1 MEPLRRL
8 RAASLLTRFAV
19 LSLLLTVAVGVVL
32 SSTLTTV
39 IEDRAR
45 QQAED
50 AALMAVRLGIQPQ
63 FSRADLA
70 GGFDA
75 GRLADVEQAVDDA
88 SEQFG
93 RRGTALA
100 AFDPVELKVFG
111 GDRTILYHSEHP
123 ELVGETSSSGE
134 LRSALQGYV
143 ISGFAHSSDDSA
155 GSEDGGHQLLEV
167 YVPLQYEGVTAP
179 DGVIELYLPYAPV
192 AAAVRDDVRTMT
204 VTLAICLA
212 AFYVVVFRLIASAS
226 TRMRRQ
232 AEALRASADR
242 DRHRST
248 HDALTGLPNWVL
260 LRDRLTQALAAAER
274 SQSEAALLLIDLDR
288 FKDINDS
295 LGHSYGDELLGQVG
309 PRLRSVLR
317 DMDTVGR
324 LGGDEFAVLL
334 PAVDGVREVEVVA
347 ERLRQA
353 LHQPF
358 DVDGV
363 VLDVEAS
370 IGIVLSPWHG
380 TDSEELRRNADIAMY
395 AAKELKAG
403 AVVFQPEVHA
413 TTPVRLSVL
422 GDLRRALDSD
432 GELFLHYQPKV
443 ALDTERIEGMEA
455 LLRWQHPAQGLIPP
469 DEFIPVA
476 EGTGII
482 LRLTEHVLDLA
493 LAQQRCW
500 MDAGTAVPVAVNLS
514 TRCLLDAA
522 LPDLVQ
528 RLLAEHGVPAALL
541 RLEVTESAVMG
552 DAARCVDVLQRLHDL
567 GVHLSIDD
575 FGTGYSSMAHLR
587 RLPVDELKVDRSFV
601 LGMTTTPQDLVLVRT
616 AIDLGHNLG
625 LTVVAEGVETLGHVD
640 ALRAL
645 GCDVAQGYHF
655 GRPMAAA
662 GMTDLMARLGTIHHD
677 PVPADR

>member
-8 RAASLLTRFAV
+8 RATSLLTRFAV
-19 LSLLLTVAVGVVL
+19 LSLLLTIAVGVVL

-50 AALMAVRLGIQPQ
+50 AALMAVRLGLQPQ

-70 GGFDA
+70 AGFDA
-75 GRLADVEQAVDDA
+75 ARLADVEQAVDDA
-88 SEQFG
+88 SAQFG
-93 RRGTALA
+93 ERGTALA

-111 GDRTILYHSEHP
+111 ADRTILYHSEHP
-123 ELVGETSSSGE
+123 ELVGEISTSGE
-134 LRSALQGYV
+134 LRSALAGYV
-143 ISGFAHSSDDSA
+143 VSGFAHSADDGA
-155 GSEDGGHQLLEV
+155 DSEDGAHQLLEV
-167 YVPLQYEGVTAP
+167 YVPLQYDGVAAP
-179 DGVIELYLPYAPV
+179 DGAIELYLPYAPV

-204 VTLAICLA
+204 VTLGVSLA
-212 AFYVVVFRLIASAS
+212 VFYLVVFRLIASAS

-232 AEALRASADR
+232 AEALGASADR

-260 LRDRLTQALAAAER
+260 LRDRLTQALAAAAR
-274 SQSEAALLLIDLDR
+274 SESEVALLLIDLDR
-288 FKDINDS
+288 FKEINDS
-295 LGHSYGDELLGQVG
+295 LGHSYGDKLLGQVG

-334 PAVDGVREVEVVA
+334 PSVDGVTEAEAVA

-363 VLDVEAS
+363 ILDVEAS

-380 TDSEELRRNADIAMY
+380 ADSEELRRNADIAMY

-422 GDLRRALDSD
+422 GDLRRALDND

-443 ALDTERIEGMEA
+443 ALDGERIEGMEA
-455 LLRWQHPAQGLIPP
+455 LLRWQHPTQGLIPP
-469 DEFIPVA
+469 GEFIPVA

-482 LRLTEHVLDLA
+482 LRLTERVLDLA

-500 MDAGTAVPVAVNLS
+500 VDAGTAVPVAVNLS
-514 TRCLLDAA
+514 TRCLLDAG
-522 LPDLVQ
+522 LPDRVQ

-552 DAARCVDVLQRLHDL
+552 DAARCMDVLQRLHDL

-575 FGTGYSSMAHLR
+575 FGTGYSSMAYLR
-587 RLPVDELKVDRSFV
+587 RLPVDELKIDRSFV
-601 LGMTTTPQDLVLVRT
+601 LGMTTTSQDLVLVRT

-625 LTVVAEGVETLGHVD
+625 LTVVAEGVEGGEHVV

-645 GCDVAQGYHF
+645 GCDVAQGYHY
-655 GRPMAAA
+655 GRPMAA
-662 GMTDLMARLGTIHHD
+662 GPMSEVLSRMGTIHQGQ
-677 PVPADR
+677 VPSDR